1 MTDIDIDKQL
11 SNRLKTIRDGQD
23 KISISRIP
31 IKTKTEFMKL
41 SETLCKDY
49 GMTLKKLIDFYIEFE
64 QKNMM
69 YKVLEKRIMVLE
81 RIVGDLITTKKPVE
95 ISKQKQQGMRI
106 TKNEEVEKNE

>member
-1 MTDIDIDKQL
+1 MADIDVDKQL

-49 GMTLKKLIDFYIEFE
+49 GMTLKKLMDFYMEFE
-64 QKNMM
+64 RKNSMFLL
-69 YKVLEKRIMVLE
+69 LEKRIIVLE
-81 RIVGDLITTKKPVE
+81 KMVGSLLTTEKPVE
-95 ISKQKQQGMRI
+95 KTRQSQQGMRI